1 MITTGPY
8 TPAAATTFTVNDP
21 ANHTASSVAVQVQNY
36 SGFSLSIQCRGFNFT
51 VPAYFAATI
60 PTGGQGQPVT
70 ITPSSTI
77 ANQTGSLSLV
87 WLLASDVAP
96 IPDGS
101 LSANL
106 ATSRTQA
113 VTWAGSGSPYTT
125 TINLLATDQAV
136 AIPLG
141 TAGAGS
147 TGSISIKGNQSGV
160 TYGAFSYNTYGNAG
174 ALSGPYPVSGAIDTS
189 VTVTVYRSAGSAP
202 SSPVVIY
209 SGSALSVAQVVN
221 LPGQSLDVVPYGGLL
236 QVALSTTNT
245 GGNFAISAPAAG
257 YALRLHRAVVDC
269 ANTTAANSRFRL
281 LQSDVASV
289 PLSVMVWPYKMADN
303 MDGVLTTGAV
313 WVAADIAANVDWV
326 INYDLVAIPQ
336 VN

>member
-87 WLLASDVAP
+87 WLLVSDVAP

-160 TYGAFSYNTYGNAG
+160 TYGQFYYNTYGNVG

-189 VTVTVYRSAGSAP
+189 VTVTVYLSAGSAP

-326 INYDLVAIPQ
+326 SNYVLVAIPQ

>member
-1 MITTGPY
+1 MSS
-8 TPAAATTFTVNDP
+8 ATSASASPPGVFAVASPGNETSVTLP
-21 ANHTASSVAVQVQNY
+21 EIGGRPLALANASRSD
-36 SGFSLSIQCRGFNFT
+36 
-51 VPAYFAATI
+51 ATH
-60 PTGGQGQPVT
+60 PP
-70 ITPSSTI
+70 PSSTI

-160 TYGAFSYNTYGNAG
+160 TYGQFYYNTYGNAG

-245 GGNFAISAPAAG
+245 GGNLAISAPAAG

-289 PLSVMVWPYKMADN
+289 PLSVMVWPYKMVDN